1 MYKSCYVQ
9 SPMTT
14 RYDITSYIKYIA
26 RTESK
31 NIDTS
36 YWHDSVFDTYVPSTH
51 ATINNPNDD
60 IDQSEYQDPDLSLQ
74 VLFIQPE
81 E

>member
-1 MYKSCYVQ
+1 
-9 SPMTT
+9 MTT
-14 RYDITSYIKYIA
+14 RYDITSFIKSMT
-26 RTESK
+26 RNESK
-31 NIDTS
+31 IIHASHYNYS
-36 YWHDSVFDTYVPSTH
+36 AFDSYVPTTD
-51 ATINNPNDD
+51 ATINDPNAD